1 MRKNN
6 RVIILD
12 SPIEFILIGTINNK
26 RTVISQSRNAKIDL
40 KSYASMSVFLEKPTN
55 NILDMKINLIPIK
68 VEAEVEINSEFT
80 RDDTL
85 TFIWRGL
92 ASTKDKEL
100 IKNIFNEYSSNIF
113 YAYTRN
119 YDDDFEWFLSDII
132 TLCNQILEKNHNK
145 IAKKRF
151 FYSITLAIYII
162 ITIVVILKF
171 FEVLIFK

>member
-40 KSYASMSVFLEKPTN
+40 KSYASRSIFLEKPVSN
-55 NILDMKINLIPIK
+55 LLDMKIKLIPIK
-68 VEAEVEINSEFT
+68 VEADFEIDSEFI

-92 ASTKDKEL
+92 ANTKDRKL
-100 IKNIFNEYSSNIF
+100 IENIFDEYSKNIF
-113 YAYTRN
+113 YAYNRN

-132 TLCNQILEKNHNK
+132 TLCNQVLEKTHNQ

-151 FYSITLAIYII
+151 FYAIALSIYII
-162 ITIVVILKF
+162 ITIALILKF